1 MFYEKN
7 SPRSSKNYY
16 IGLDIG
22 TDSVGYAVTDT
33 DYALMRHKGEP
44 TWGVNLF
51 DEALLC
57 VDRRTFRTARRR
69 IERRKVRLH
78 LLRELFAK
86 EIAKVDPDFYKRI
99 DESALWD
106 EDRTIPHDFVCQPIM
121 KDAPTIHHLIA
132 RLMKSA
138 DGVDIRDLYRAVAW
152 LIAHR
157 GHFLNPAS
165 AEENDI
171 SRFTDNSRNYD
182 AFMQSLDEQGIDRPW
197 DVDDKAFCDILSQDL
212 KITEK
217 LKKLSD
223 LTGITKKT
231 ADTADEDC
239 DDENVGLRRYGLLN
253 LFAGGK
259 VKISDLIFGDEFSE
273 ISESIC
279 LKNPDELEERLPK
292 LGTFGDIIRSA
303 QAVYDCASFGRML
316 GDKKCISDVKIAQYN
331 THREDL
337 RKLKDLYKKY
347 LSHDE
352 YKEMFKS
359 RGKGYSQ
366 YVGNLKP
373 EKKPDKFDFGKE
385 VKKALDMIKDPSDE
399 DACEIASID
408 DRIEKGTYMPK
419 QVNIENALIPY
430 QLYYVELCEILKNA
444 ENVFDFLSEKDN
456 DGLSVS
462 DKIKSIMTFRVPYY
476 VGPTVRGGDHAW
488 IERKAEGKIYPW
500 NFDKMVD
507 HDRSEDRFIERMINK
522 CTYLPSEDVIPKC
535 SLLYSSFEV
544 LNEINN
550 IKIDGCPIEVETK
563 QRLYKDVFERYAAV
577 KYRDIVNFFV
587 NNGNIGVGEKN
598 RISGIDVSI
607 KSSLRSHKDF
617 ADLINGRKLSAE
629 DVENII
635 RRITAT
641 NDRRRLEKWLEN
653 EYKGLSKDEIEYI
666 SSRKYSDFGRLSE
679 KLLNGIEGIYTR
691 TGERGTVIHFMWATN
706 DNLMQILESGNYTF
720 GEEIKKIRESAF
732 ANGQKSVD
740 EKLDDM
746 GISNA
751 VKRSIF
757 RTLDIVSDVVKVEKS
772 QPKKIFVEMTR
783 SNGEKGKRTTSR
795 FKELTELLKDQE
807 DVLKEL
813 NSLGNESEANKKLQ
827 RKSLYLYFRQLCK
840 CMYCGRRM
848 EISELSE
855 SYNIDHIYP
864 QSLVKDDSIHN
875 NMVLVCK
882 NENNAKRA
890 TPVPHEYQVKMKGLW
905 KEYLENGLIN
915 KTKYDRL
922 TRVDPFSPS
931 EKLGFISR
939 QLVETSQSAKAVA
952 TLLKERYPDSEI
964 VYVKAGNV
972 SEFRHQYGNI
982 KSSVFRD
989 ESGEA
994 TYGAIVKSRTAS
1006 DIHHAHDAYLNIVV
1020 GNVFNVRFADW
1031 AHKEDNY
1038 SLNFDTLFGGTI
1050 KDAWSPVEHLGNVD
1064 KALATNSV
1072 HLTKYQTMQKGG
1084 FFDQMPMPVG
1094 SDQLVPRKKG
1104 LDIKKYGGYNKP
1116 SVSFY
1121 VLVKYKKG
1129 KKYDLTLLPI
1139 RLLEVGNF
1147 EKDKRAT
1154 IERIAKSEL
1163 GEGISELSLP
1173 LGDRIIKVN
1182 TVFSLDGFNTCIAGK
1197 TGAQILLRSL
1207 ETPFYGKETIEYI
1220 KKIENFSKKLKSDNA
1235 YASDSFD
1242 GLSPD
1247 GNCRLFDEL
1256 SAKINGAHFQKMPGG
1271 KLSIASK
1278 EGKEKFEKLDLKAQI
1293 DALENMILYLKTN
1306 RSGGCK
1312 FDGKSEG
1319 ILIMSANISNWLK
1332 RYHDIRIIDR
1342 SASGLFETRSENLAD
1357 LLAGGR
1363 S

>member
-7 SPRSSKNYY
+7 SPKPQKDYY

-44 TWGVNLF
+44 MWGVNLF
-51 DEALLC
+51 DEAYLC

-69 IERRKVRLH
+69 TERRKVRIR

-106 EDRTIPHDFVCQPIM
+106 EDRTVPHDLVCQPIM
-121 KDAPTIHHLIA
+121 KDAPTIHHLIVK
-132 RLMKSA
+132 LMDSA

-165 AEENDI
+165 PDEDI
-171 SRFTDNSRNYD
+171 SRFTDNSGNYEN
-182 AFMQSLDEQGIDRPW
+182 FMRSYDNLW
-197 DVDDKAFCDILSQDL
+197 DVDGKAFCDILSQDL

-217 LKKLSD
+217 RKKLSD
-223 LTGITKKT
+223 LTGITEKSV
-231 ADTADEDC
+231 DENC
-239 DDENVGLRRYGLLN
+239 DDENVRLWRYGLLT
-253 LFAGGK
+253 LFAGGS
-259 VKISDLIFGDEFSE
+259 ISIKKLILGDEFSDV
-273 ISESIC
+273 SESIC
-279 LKNPDELEERLPK
+279 FKDPDSVEKILPK
-292 LGTFGDIIRSA
+292 LGFFDEVIRSA

-316 GDKKCISDVKIAQYN
+316 GDKKCISDVKVAQYN
-331 THREDL
+331 THRDDL
-337 RKLKDLYKKY
+337 RILKELYKKY

-352 YKEMFKS
+352 YKEMFKTI
-359 RGKGYSQ
+359 GKGYTQ
-366 YVGNLKP
+366 YIGNLKP
-373 EKKPDKFDFGKE
+373 EKDPDKFDFGKE
-385 VKKALDMIKDPSDE
+385 VKKALDMIKNPSDD
-399 DACEIASID
+399 DAREIASIK

-430 QLYYVELCEILKNA
+430 QLYYVELCKILENA
-444 ENVFDFLSEKDN
+444 EKVFDFLSEKDD

-462 DKIKSIMTFRVPYY
+462 DKIKSITTFRIPYY

-500 NFDKMVD
+500 NFDKMVN
-507 HDRSEDRFIERMINK
+507 HDKSEDRFIERMINK

-550 IKIDGCPIEVETK
+550 IKIDGRPIEVETK
-563 QRLYKDVFERYAAV
+563 QKLYEDVFKKFATV
-577 KYRDIVNFFV
+577 KYRDIVGFFAT
-587 NNGNIGVGEKN
+587 NGCIGVGEKD

-607 KSSLRSHKDF
+607 KSSLRSHGDF
-617 ADLINGRKLSAE
+617 ADLINDRKLSTE

-641 NDRRRLEKWLEN
+641 NDRRRLEKWLEK
-653 EYKGLSKDEIEYI
+653 EYKKLSKEDIERI
-666 SSRKYSDFGRLSE
+666 SSGKYSDFGRLSRE
-679 KLLNGIEGIYTR
+679 LLNGIEGTNTQ
-691 TGERGTVIHFMWATN
+691 TGERGTVIHFMWTTN
-706 DNLMQILESGNYTF
+706 DNLMQILESVNYTF
-720 GEEIKKIRESAF
+720 RDEIKKMREAAF
-732 ANGQKSVD
+732 ANGQTVD

-746 GISNA
+746 GISNS
-751 VKRSIF
+751 VKRSIY
-757 RTLDIVSDVVKVEKS
+757 RTLDIVSDVVKVKKS

-783 SNGEKGKRTTSR
+783 SSGEKGKRTTSR
-795 FKELTELLKDQE
+795 YRELAELLKGQE

-813 NSLGNESEANKKLQ
+813 YSLGDENEANKKLQ
-827 RKSLYLYFRQLCK
+827 KKSLYLYFKQMCR
-840 CMYCGRRM
+840 CMYCGDPIKFF
-848 EISELSE
+848 EHPGD
-855 SYNIDHIYP
+855 YNIDHIYP
-864 QSLVKDDSIHN
+864 QSLVKDDSMHN

-890 TPVPHEYQVKMKGLW
+890 TPVPHEYQEKMKGVW

-922 TRVDPFSPS
+922 TRTEDFKPD
-931 EKLGFISR
+931 EKLGFINR

-952 TLLKERYPDSEI
+952 TLLKEKYPDSEI

-972 SEFRHQYGNI
+972 TEFRHQYGSI

-989 ESGEA
+989 DSDE
-994 TYGAIVKSRTAS
+994 TKHGAIVKSRTAS

-1031 AHKEDNY
+1031 AHKKDNY
-1038 SLNFDTLFGGTI
+1038 SLNFDALFGHKIDG
-1050 KDAWSPVEHLGNVD
+1050 AWSPVEHLSNVD

-1072 HLTKYQTMQKGG
+1072 HLTKYQTKQKGG
-1084 FFDQMPMPVG
+1084 FFDQMPKPVG
-1094 SDQLVPRKKG
+1094 SDELIPRKKG

-1147 EKDKRAT
+1147 EKNKFAT
-1154 IERIAKSEL
+1154 IEHIAKSEL
-1163 GEGISELSLP
+1163 GESISDLSLP

-1182 TVFSLDGFNTCIAGK
+1182 TVFSLDGFKVCLAGK
-1197 TGAQILLRSL
+1197 SGASIVFRSL
-1207 ETPFYGKETIEYI
+1207 EPPFYGKETIEYI
-1220 KKIENFSKKLKSDNA
+1220 KKIENLSKKLKNDKT

-1256 SAKINGAHFQKMPGG
+1256 TAKINGAHFSKLPGG
-1271 KLSIASK
+1271 KLNIASK
-1278 EGKEKFEKLDLKAQI
+1278 AGKGKFEKLDFNAQI
-1293 DALENMILYLKTN
+1293 DTLENMILYLKTN
-1306 RSGGCK
+1306 RSGPCK
-1312 FDGKSEG
+1312 IDGKAAG
-1319 ILIMSANISNWLK
+1319 IVRLSANISNWLNY
-1332 RYHDIRIIDR
+1332 YHDIRIIDR

-1357 LLAGGR
+1357 LITGGR

>member
-7 SPRSSKNYY
+7 SPNLKEDYY
-16 IGLDIG
+16 IGVDIG

-33 DYALMRHKGEP
+33 DYSLMRYKGEP
-44 TWGVNLF
+44 MWGVNLF
-51 DEALLC
+51 DEAYLC
-57 VDRRTFRTARRR
+57 VDRRSFRTARRR
-69 IERRKVRLH
+69 TERRKVRLR

-86 EIAKVDPDFYKRI
+86 EIANVDPDFYKRI

-106 EDRTIPHDFVCQPIM
+106 EDRSVSHELVCQPIM
-121 KDAPTIHHLIA
+121 EDAPTIHHLIA

-157 GHFLNPAS
+157 GHFLNTAS
-165 AEENDI
+165 PDEDI
-171 SRFTDNSRNYD
+171 SRFTDNSGNYED
-182 AFMQSLDEQGIDRPW
+182 FMQSFDEQGIDRPW
-197 DVDDKAFCDILSQDL
+197 DVDCKAFCDILTEDI
-212 KITEK
+212 KIKEK
-217 LKKLSD
+217 LKKLST
-223 LTGITKKT
+223 LTGITQKST
-231 ADTADEDC
+231 DEDC
-239 DDENVGLRRYGLLN
+239 DDENVRLHKYSLLS
-253 LFAGGK
+253 LFAGSS
-259 VKISDLIFGDEFSE
+259 ISVNKLILGDEFSDV
-273 ISESIC
+273 SESIC
-279 LKNPDELEERLPK
+279 LKNPDDLETKLPK
-292 LGTFGDIIRSA
+292 LGVFGDIIRSA

-331 THREDL
+331 THRDDL
-337 RKLKDLYKKY
+337 RILKELYKKY

-352 YKEMFKS
+352 YKEMFKT

-373 EKKPDKFDFGKE
+373 EKEPDKFDFGKE
-385 VKKALDMIKDPSDE
+385 VKKALEMIKDPSDE
-399 DACEIASID
+399 DALEIASIK

-430 QLYYVELCEILKNA
+430 QLYYVELCAILNNA
-444 ENVFDFLSEKDN
+444 EGVFDFLTEKDD

-462 DKIKSIMTFRVPYY
+462 DKIKSIMTFRIPYY
-476 VGPTVRGGDHAW
+476 VGPTVRGGNHAW

-507 HDRSEDRFIERMINK
+507 HDKSEDRFIERMINK

-550 IKIDGCPIEVETK
+550 LKIDERPIDVEIK
-563 QRLYKDVFERYAAV
+563 QKLYKEVFEKYATV
-577 KYRDIVNFFV
+577 KYRDLVNFFAT
-587 NNGNIGVGEKN
+587 NGKIATGEKN
-598 RISGIDVSI
+598 RISGIDVNI
-607 KSSLRSHKDF
+607 KSSLRSHRNF
-617 ADLINGRKLSAE
+617 AELINDRKLSTE

-641 NDRRRLEKWLEN
+641 NDRRRLEKWLKN
-653 EYKGLSKDEIEYI
+653 EYPSLSAEERDRI
-666 SSRKYSDFGRLSE
+666 SSMKYSDFGRLSDE
-679 KLLNGIEGIYTR
+679 LLNGIEGTDTR
-691 TGERGTVIHFMWATN
+691 TGERGTVIHFMWTTN

-720 GEEIKKIRESAF
+720 AEEIKKIREAAF
-732 ANGQKSVD
+732 AKGQTID

-751 VKRSIF
+751 VKRSIY
-757 RTLDIVSDVVKVEKS
+757 RTLDVVSDVVKVKKG

-795 FKELTELLKDQE
+795 YRELTELLKGQE

-813 NSLGNESEANKKLQ
+813 NSLGDESEANKKLQ

-840 CMYCGRRM
+840 CMYCGRRL
-848 EISELSE
+848 EVSELSE

-864 QSLVKDDSIHN
+864 RSLTKDDSMHN

-882 NENNAKRA
+882 NENNVKRA
-890 TPVPHEYQVKMKGLW
+890 APVPREYQDRMKGIW
-905 KEYLENGLIN
+905 KEYLEKGLIN

-922 TRVDPFSPS
+922 TRIDDFRRD
-931 EKLGFISR
+931 EKLGFINR

-952 TLLKERYPDSEI
+952 TLLKEKYPDSEI

-972 SEFRHQYGNI
+972 TEFRHQYGNI
-982 KSSVFRD
+982 KSKVFCD
-989 ESGEA
+989 ESDE
-994 TYGAIVKSRTAS
+994 TKYGAIIKSRTAS

-1031 AHKEDNY
+1031 AHKEDDY
-1038 SLNFDTLFGGTI
+1038 SMNFDTLFGNTI
-1050 KDAWSPVEHLGNVD
+1050 KNAWKPVEHLNNID
-1064 KALATNSV
+1064 KALATNNV
-1072 HLTKYQTMQKGG
+1072 HLTKYQTRQKGG
-1084 FFDQMPMPVG
+1084 FFDQMPLPVG

-1139 RLLEVGNF
+1139 RLLEVEKF
-1147 EKDKRAT
+1147 EKDKSAT
-1154 IERIAKSEL
+1154 IKRIAKSEL
-1163 GEGISELSLP
+1163 GDGISEISLP
-1173 LGDRIIKVN
+1173 IGDRIIKVN
-1182 TVFSLDGFNTCIAGK
+1182 TVFSLDGFNAFIAGK
-1197 TGAQILLRSL
+1197 TGSSLYLRSL
-1207 ETPFYGKETIEYI
+1207 ETPFYGRETIEYI
-1220 KKIENFSKKLKSDNA
+1220 KKVENLSKKLKNDNA
-1235 YASDSFD
+1235 YPGDSFD
-1242 GLSPD
+1242 GLSLED
-1247 GNCRLFDEL
+1247 NCRLFDEL
-1256 SAKINGAHFQKMPGG
+1256 SAKINGAHFSKMPGG
-1271 KLSIASK
+1271 KLSITSK
-1278 EGKEKFEKLDLKAQI
+1278 AGREKFEKLDFIAQI
-1293 DALENMILYLKTN
+1293 DALENMLLYLKTN

-1357 LLAGGR
+1357 LITGGR